1 MAHMSKIIN
10 HDQYLIK
17 NLMLQDTEKE
27 IARLVFLK
35 YIREN

>member
-1 MAHMSKIIN
+1 MGKIIN

-35 YIREN
+35 YIKEN